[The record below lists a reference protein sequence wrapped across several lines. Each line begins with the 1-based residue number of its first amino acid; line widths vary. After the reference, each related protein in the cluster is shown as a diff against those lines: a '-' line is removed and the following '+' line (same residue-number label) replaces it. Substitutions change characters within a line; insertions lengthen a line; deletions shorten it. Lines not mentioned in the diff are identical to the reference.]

1 MIGDRIYDEGG
12 TLKPIL
18 AHPWA
23 SPAAQFLATGL
34 RSAYML
40 AQLRAQG
47 LTSRAVGTSISTNNG
62 IISATAAGWTRARIG
77 SGWLYIPAE
86 ATDLIAEVEFEYIY
100 TASAAIEHRI
110 QVTQGAGVDT
120 GSSQSFDPST
130 SPLPPIGTTPGI
142 PTIGAL
148 STAGRRN
155 IVQCEVKLSNVTA
168 GSATIVFVEVQ
179 YQSALVAVRHVAINT
194 RWEAR

>member
-47 LTSRAVGTSISTNNG
+47 LGSRAVGTSITTNNG
-62 IISATAAGWTRARIG
+62 IISAVAAGWTRARIG
-77 SGWLYIPAE
+77 SAWLYIPAE
-86 ATDLIAEVEFEYIY
+86 ATDLVAEIEFEYIY
-100 TASAAIEHRI
+100 SAAAAIEHRV
-110 QVTQGAGVDT
+110 QVTQAAAVDT

-130 SPLPPIGTTPGI
+130 SPLPPVAIAPGLPPIGL
-142 PTIGAL
+142 L
-148 STAGRRN
+148 SAPGRRN
-155 IVQCEVKLSNVTA
+155 VVQAEVKLSNVTA
-168 GSATIVFVEVQ
+168 GSATIAFIEVQ
-179 YQSALVAVRHVAINT
+179 YQSALVAVRHVAIAT
-194 RWEAR
+194 RWEVR